1 MNLPEKT
8 TYIYMLY
15 LIVSQYHNMMT
26 HRSEMKRKQKENEK
40 NNAHFCVASNM
51 KSSIIIEIT

>member
-1 MNLPEKT
+1 
-8 TYIYMLY
+8 MLY